1 MGRKERKDTS
11 QLRDMMEAYG
21 VKIMED
27 AHHFIKMLTADTD
40 GKEFSADFGTF
51 DDLFWQQ
58 G

>member
-1 MGRKERKDTS
+1 
-11 QLRDMMEAYG
+11 MMEAYG